1 MDLLLGNFVKKYIDE
16 FNDLELKNLEKLLF
30 IDDEVIYKWY
40 FKNGLDKSIPNTKV
54 STMLKNIII
63 VSIFILSISLGKDVR
78 NENFIHSQSYIGL
91 Y

>member
-1 MDLLLGNFVKKYIDE
+1 
-16 FNDLELKNLEKLLF
+16 
-30 IDDEVIYKWY
+30 
-40 FKNGLDKSIPNTKV
+40 
-54 STMLKNIII
+54 MLKNIII